1 MQGITLFAPPIAF
14 ALVLVAALCLSWVLS
29 RLAIQKSKPASG
41 TTKPYACGEDLPTH
55 LAQPNYTQ
63 FLPFAIFFTI
73 LHVVALMIATMPVAT
88 GSSTSLAVIYVLV
101 AVLSLFVLYR
111 S

>member
-14 ALVLVAALCLSWVLS
+14 AIVLVAALCLSWVLS
-29 RLAIQKSKPASG
+29 RLAIKKSTPASG
-41 TTKPYACGEDLPTH
+41 TKKPYACGEDLPTH
-55 LAQPNYTQ
+55 MMQPNYSQ

-73 LHVVALMIATMPVAT
+73 LHVVALMIATLPAAT
-88 GSSTSLAVIYVLV
+88 AASASLAIIYVLV
-101 AVLSLFVLYR
+101 AMLSMFVLYR